1 MNAMKTLSRAFVFS
15 CVAVL
20 NCALAALSVGAA
32 EYTLKSSV
40 HNTPFDWRAGSN
52 YEEGTAPSAG
62 DYVKIPKDVNAILSH
77 GDEWWDF
84 VSALGRIRP
93 TTATSYFTV
102 SIPAGVTNTLACEI
116 TNSGANDSAGMDKG
130 FLVKIGQG
138 VLDLTLDKSG
148 YFTRITVE
156 EGGMVLRLSLTK
168 CYADALTV
176 REGAFVDLCSGNTL
190 QLHHFYGEGEI
201 TSSDNSALQTFASDS
216 SRSDFSGSLS
226 GNLKFNPASRVM
238 LRGMESGFTGSV
250 SLYGKPNE
258 MKEAG
263 AVLGVMKIGNKSD
276 EYSSVGTAD
285 TFYFGN
291 GGSESAGL
299 LYLGSGETS
308 NKDFAFRTFNKS
320 SFSFIDGG
328 AVGGLTLTGTLS
340 TDKDNAALNHRFGL
354 CGSNV
359 TDCVLGMTIS
369 DRTDTNGNPVSYHIV
384 KRGSG
389 TWKLAPKSSS
399 TWAGALSVEEGT
411 IKYDTIA
418 DAGSFCALGYATNLF
433 DCYTRKFEES
443 IPVDWAIALGAA
455 DGTEGT
461 LEYTGTKGVVCATR
475 PIVLKGD
482 GRIRQ
487 NVQKPFRFD
496 GVSSAGDNAK
506 SLVLDGSGTGGN
518 EISGISDVGHGAISV
533 VKEGTGTW
541 TLSAANSFRGALTVK
556 EGVLN
561 VCAPNWNWLK
571 FVVRQNFTNE
581 TGKTSAPG
589 FYTREMAFFNKDGV
603 SQTIGTTFNYSSDGL
618 LPGHFTFNDDT
629 YEEQK
634 TTSYPNACWSAL
646 FDDSNNPTKIGFA
659 KLTPVENKETS
670 WASIVIR
677 LPENADPV
685 TSVDYVWVLANNK
698 SGCNTQ
704 PSWFTVMGSFDGF
717 EWNELFSTNYA
728 YASSHGKWV
737 SSDAGYNPGDLTAA
751 KTNAN
756 KRRHGMPLAQPGDS
770 VRDPIDSVSC
780 VSVSS
785 GATLKCLYGV
795 ITLDSFGIDMTS
807 GGGTVEG
814 FAFAETGT
822 LQLSNV
828 DTDSDLTQWENTFIP
843 VNCTGVTNLSGW
855 SFTVNGSD
863 SSKYS
868 VSVTE
873 NGMIRLVTLGLRVI
887 IR

>member
-1 MNAMKTLSRAFVFS
+1 MVDKMKKLALLFVP
-15 CVAVL
+15 
-20 NCALAALSVGAA
+20 LAALVASAA
-32 EYTLKSSV
+32 EFTLKKSV
-40 HNTPFDWRAGSN
+40 HDESFDWREGSN
-52 YEEGTAPSAG
+52 YEGGVAPSAG
-62 DYVKIPKDVNAILSH
+62 DYVIIPKDVNAKVAH
-77 GDEWWDF
+77 GDAWWGF
-84 VSALGRIRP
+84 VSELGRIRP

-102 SIPAGVTNTLACEI
+102 SIPAGVTNTLACEV
-116 TNSGANDSAGMDKG
+116 TNTRENGSGSFGRG
-130 FLVKIGQG
+130 GLVKVGDG
-138 VLDLTLDKSG
+138 TLLLKLTDYG
-148 YFTRITVE
+148 YFTAITISKGDMVFEWAENSPTKCCLDSLTVE
-156 EGGMVLRLSLTK
+156 SGCVADIASDKVLV
-168 CYADALTV
+168 V
-176 REGAFVDLCSGNTL
+176 RK
-190 QLHHFYGEGEI
+190 FYGFGEI
-201 TSSDNSALQTFASDS
+201 TSSKKGTLQTFS
-216 SRSDFSGSLS
+216 SAANISDFSGKLT
-226 GNLKFNPASRVM
+226 GNLKLTSCSAIFLRGAESSNTGAITVLGEADGNPATYIGVAKLGTKQEFGS
-238 LRGMESGFTGSV
+238 LGSGTDI
-250 SLYGKPNE
+250 N
-258 MKEAG
+258 
-263 AVLGVMKIGNKSD
+263 
-276 EYSSVGTAD
+276 
-285 TFYFGN
+285 FGLSTSFP
-291 GGSESAGL
+291 GGL
-299 LYLGSGETS
+299 LYLGNGEES
-308 NKDFAFRTFNKS
+308 DRNLKLQSAKAN
-320 SFSFIDGG
+320 SFPFIDGG
-328 AVGGLTLTGTLS
+328 ATGGLVLTGSLIS
-340 TDKDNAALNHRFGL
+340 EGSLNNVFGL

-359 TDCVLGMTIS
+359 TDCVFATKMEEI
-369 DRTDTNGNPVSYHIV
+369 DDADGNHVSYHIV

-443 IPVDWAIALGAA
+443 FPVDWAIALGSA

-496 GVSSAGDNAK
+496 GVSSAGENAK
-506 SLVLDGSGTGGN
+506 SLILDGSGTGGN
-518 EISGISDVGHGAISV
+518 EISGISDADHGAISV
-533 VKEGTGTW
+533 VKEGIGTW
-541 TLSAANSFRGALTVK
+541 TLSAANSFSGSLTVK
-556 EGVLN
+556 EGTLN

-581 TGKTSAPG
+581 TGKTSASG

-603 SQTIGTTFNYSSDGL
+603 SQTIGTTFDNSSDGL

-629 YEEQK
+629 YKEQV
-634 TTSYPNACWSAL
+634 TGSYPNACWSAL
-646 FDDSNNPTKIGFA
+646 FDDSNNPTKIGFD

-751 KTNAN
+751 RTNAN

-770 VRDPIDSVSC
+770 VRGPIDSVSC

-822 LQLSNV
+822 LYLTGV
-828 DTDSDLTQWENTFIP
+828 DTDSGVNQWEKSFNP
-843 VNCTGVTNLSGW
+843 VNCTGVTNLSNW
-855 SFTVNGSD
+855 TLLVNGSET
-863 SSKYS
+863 SKHS
-868 VSVTE
+868 VSVTAD
-873 NGMIRLVTLGLRVI
+873 GKVRLFGLGLRVI